1 MTWVVGLRS
10 QAGPIEDSTI
20 RNTFGNFLGFFF
32 FFFFF
37 GFGFMKYLDLCL
49 LSLLKCIIHPKKKV
63 TPNKRGW
70 ILGAY
75 LAYFLVVGFV
85 SYHIILAGGRR

>member
-20 RNTFGNFLGFFF
+20 RNTSGNFLVFFF
-32 FFFFF
+32 FL
-37 GFGFMKYLDLCL
+37 KYLDLCL
-49 LSLLKCIIHPKKKV
+49 LSLLKCIIHPKKKKV

-85 SYHIILAGGRR
+85 SYHIILAGVRR

>member
-10 QAGPIEDSTI
+10 QADPIEDSTI
-20 RNTFGNFLGFFF
+20 RNTSGYFLFIFFF
-32 FFFFF
+32 
-37 GFGFMKYLDLCL
+37 FGFMKYLDLCL
-49 LSLLKCIIHPKKKV
+49 SSLLKCIIHPKQTL

-75 LAYFLVVGFV
+75 IAYFLVVGFV
-85 SYHIILAGGRR
+85 FYHIILPPSLM

>member
-10 QAGPIEDSTI
+10 QADPIEDSTI
-20 RNTFGNFLGFFF
+20 RNTSGNFLGFSFF
-32 FFFFF
+32 L

-49 LSLLKCIIHPKKKV
+49 LSLLKCIIHPPKKKV
-63 TPNKRGW
+63 TPNKIGW
-70 ILGAY
+70 MLGAY

>member
-20 RNTFGNFLGFFF
+20 RNTSGNFLVFFF
-32 FFFFF
+32 FFLKFLVFFLL
-37 GFGFMKYLDLCL
+37 YLF
-49 LSLLKCIIHPKKKV
+49 KCIIHPKKKKKV